1 MFFKKKDKKIQKP
14 VLIQHKTADS
24 QNTIENRLIK
34 MKAFY
39 SQLDKIMDDLPDVLP
54 KEVKSLIRDKILG
67 DKELKD
73 LMGGIENHR
82 PPRFLL
88 IGRTGVGK
96 SSLIN
101 ALSSSYVAAVND
113 VESCTTETKI
123 YPCYDGDRKMMDIM
137 DSRGISES
145 ISTDERVTAED
156 QLIKDVSDFNPDVVL
171 FMLAATHRDNI
182 DKDVEFLKKV
192 KEKYLAI
199 NKVDVPVIVV
209 INKADEVQPS
219 RIKDPA
225 QYNLAKKE
233 NLRNIV
239 TYYSRICRENGLEVD
254 AVVDVSSYIEWADAE
269 GNNVLAA
276 DIQQMDQSEIDKLI
290 VGFDGRYHIEELRL
304 ALEDAIVD
312 FDAKMG
318 FRMALQLNEL
328 VRTMAT
334 HITNSFV
341 AIASAIALA
350 NIPVADVYV
359 LLSLQSI
366 MVALI
371 AGLSG
376 RDFSVETGKEFLG
389 SLLLT
394 GGAGMLFRVAAHG
407 AVKFLP
413 VAGGVIN
420 SAVAGTGTKA
430 IGMAA
435 IRYYIDGVSMDDAR
449 TIFKLE
455 NNLENKNAKR

>member
-1 MFFKKKDKKIQKP
+1 MADN
-14 VLIQHKTADS
+14 KT
-24 QNTIENRLIK
+24 TIEKRLLK
-34 MKAFY
+34 MKEFY
-39 SQLDKIMDDLPDVLP
+39 SQLDKMMDELPDVLP
-54 KEVKSLIRDKILG
+54 KDIKNLVRDKILG
-67 DKELKD
+67 DKELKELID
-73 LMGGIENHR
+73 GIENHR

-101 ALSSSYVAAVND
+101 ALSSSYVAAVSD

-156 QLIKDVSDFNPDVVL
+156 QLLNDINEFNPDVVL
-171 FMLAATHRDNI
+171 FLLAATHRDNI

-192 KEKYLAI
+192 KQKYVEI
-199 NKVDVPVIVV
+199 NKVDVPVLVV

-225 QYNLAKKE
+225 EYNVAKKE
-233 NLRNIV
+233 NLQNTV
-239 TYYSRICRENGLEVD
+239 TYYKRICNENGLITD
-254 AVVDVSSYIEWADAE
+254 GIIDVSSYIEWVDSDR
-269 GNNVLAA
+269 NSVQPS
-276 DIQQMDQSEIDKLI
+276 DILEMSQSEINSLKID
-290 VGFDGRYHIEELRL
+290 FDGRYHIDELREKL
-304 ALEDAIVD
+304 DEVIRD

-328 VRTMAT
+328 VRKMAM
-334 HITNSFV
+334 HLTNSFV
-341 AIASAIALA
+341 AIAGAVAFA
-350 NIPVADVYV
+350 NIPIADIYI
-359 LLSLQSI
+359 LLLVQSI

-376 RDFSVETGKEFLG
+376 RDISIQTGKEFLA
-389 SLLLT
+389 SLFLT
-394 GGAGMLFRVAAHG
+394 GGAGAVFRIIAHG
-407 AVKFLP
+407 AVKFIP

-420 SAVAGTGTKA
+420 SGIAGAGTKA
-430 IGMAA
+430 IGVAA
-435 IRYYIDGVSMDDAR
+435 IKYYIDGVSIEEAR
-449 TIFKLE
+449 EIFKK
-455 NNLENKNAKR
+455 ENKADTDIDKENEDAAL